1 MRGVF
6 FDNTGWQKVPIYMR
20 ENLTIGCK
28 LVGPCIVEEPISTTL
43 IPVNFSGLID
53 EFKNIIVKAEEVH
66 DI

>member
-1 MRGVF
+1 
-6 FDNTGWQKVPIYMR
+6 MR
-20 ENLTIGCK
+20 ENLTVGCK

-43 IPVNFSGLID
+43 IPVNFSGFID